1 MAISLSGKSWHDL
14 WAESRQHAQQ
24 VDPQDSGDGQR
35 PALKNDSDSIAIC
48 PKNIGEGYK
57 RDIELPSGICLTLHR
72 YRFYDDLISSKG
84 QEDVTDCL
92 EWVFNLSSVY
102 NFWDNS
108 YVENGQ
114 HYIAGQCSHAS
125 MSQQLAQVPR
135 VAVDI
140 HLNLATFQGM
150 IGHHHD
156 SLSPEVQRLVAGDET
171 LPFSR
176 KRSITPAMQ
185 RALQQILNCPF
196 QGVIKQMH
204 LESKSLELIALW
216 LEQASEDV
224 PSPLAMKVLNGDDRD
239 RIHAAKAILQRQF
252 HNPPT
257 LQALARQVGLND
269 CTLKRGFRQ
278 VFSTTVFG
286 YVCDRRMEHARH
298 LLLQGDMKV
307 EEVAQA
313 VGYASRSRFAAAFRK
328 KFGANPKAYLM
339 EHRRLG

>member
-1 MAISLSGKSWHDL
+1 MAISLSDKSWCDL
-14 WAESRQHAQQ
+14 WAESRQQAQQ
-24 VDPQDSGDGQR
+24 ADPQDNCDR
-35 PALKNDSDSIAIC
+35 IAIC

-57 RDIELPSGICLTLHR
+57 RDIELPSGISLTLHR

-84 QEDVTDCL
+84 QEDVTNCL

-108 YVENGQ
+108 FVENRQ
-114 HYIAGQCSHAS
+114 HYIAGQYMPGI

-140 HLNLATFQGM
+140 HLEPAQFQAM
-150 IGHHHD
+150 VGHHHD
-156 SLSPEVQRLVAGDET
+156 SLSPEVQRLLAGDET

-176 KRSITPAMQ
+176 KRSIAPGMQ
-185 RALQQILNCPF
+185 LALQQILNCPF
-196 QGVIKQMH
+196 QGVIKHLH

-216 LEQASEDV
+216 LEQATEDGAT
-224 PSPLAMKVLNGDDRD
+224 PPKMNHLNGDDCD

-257 LQALARQVGLND
+257 LQALAHQVGLND

-278 VFSTTVFG
+278 VFGMTVFG
-286 YVCDRRMEHARH
+286 YVCDRRMEQARH

-313 VGYASRSRFAAAFRK
+313 VGYANHSRFAAAFRR
-328 KFGANPKAYLM
+328 KFGQNPKSYQM
-339 EHRRLG
+339 ENGRRFKV